1 MKVFSLFSGIGA
13 FERALETLNI
23 KYDLMA
29 YSEIDKYASKAYA
42 LIHKVSESLNL
53 GDITKIDETK
63 LPKDIDLIT
72 YGFPCQDISIAGK
85 QKGFATADGKTRSGL
100 FFDALRIIQTT
111 KPRIAIAENVKN
123 LTSKRFKNEFEIVL
137 KSLEDAGYK
146 NYWQVLNAKDF
157 GIPQNRE
164 RVFIISIRKDIDNYT
179 FKFPEKMPLRL
190 KLKDLLE
197 NDVDEKYYLK
207 KLKNTFI
214 KNSFKQEKNGNG
226 FKFEPH
232 VKNNANYAKTIT
244 TRAGG
249 RMDDNFIIEID
260 SDKEKIKFANNL
272 LGKNIGNYDALKI
285 RKLTP
290 TECFR
295 LMGFSDKDVQI
306 LKENKI
312 SDSQLYKMAGNS
324 IVVNVLVEI
333 FKKLERM

>member
-29 YSEIDKYASKAYA
+29 YSEIDKNASKAYA

-85 QKGFATADGKTRSGL
+85 QKGFATTDGKTRSGL

-137 KSLEDAGYK
+137 KSLEDAGYN

-179 FKFPEKMPLRL
+179 FKFPEKMPLKF
-190 KLKDLLE
+190 KLKDFLE
-197 NDVDEKYYLK
+197 NQIEDSFY
-207 KLKNTFI
+207 I
-214 KNSFKQEKNGNG
+214 KNYSSFSLINEYCGMLSGGAFEKLFDISKRAYSIEYIAPTIHTRQDGNTGTKIFIYENG
-226 FKFEPH
+226 
-232 VKNNANYAKTIT
+232 
-244 TRAGG
+244 
-249 RMDDNFIIEID
+249 
-260 SDKEKIKFANNL
+260 L
-272 LGKNIGNYDALKI
+272 LKI

-295 LMGFSDKDVQI
+295 LMGFSGKYVEI
-306 LKENKI
+306 LRENKI
-312 SDSQLYKMAGNS
+312 STSQIYKMAGNS